1 MFGLFGAFIPA
12 FYAKVSRQKVG
23 RSIGFLAVFVLII
36 SVVLS
41 VKYTA
46 VLLKALDSARTWA
59 DQSFVPLTSEFP
71 ALEIKDGLLV
81 QPRESYFKE
90 FQNDYWLA
98 IEPDSQKAEQF
109 VAEHGSVILLTE
121 HRLIVKT
128 TKSPGMTEQKTY
140 ELSQVKHMRAV
151 PNPSGISFTWEQA
164 AVEVTAAVI
173 KQWIATVS
181 AFVFP
186 AVLVF
191 VFGVYSFT
199 KPLQALFFSLIALI
213 INAAYKA
220 TFRYAQLFN
229 ISVYAMV
236 PSTCA
241 AVLAE
246 YFGIRLGFF
255 WFLYSA
261 FYVLFLVLGIQ
272 AAKETA
278 PQPQPPQ
285 G

>member
-1 MFGLFGAFIPA
+1 
-12 FYAKVSRQKVG
+12 
-23 RSIGFLAVFVLII
+23 
-36 SVVLS
+36 
-41 VKYTA
+41 
-46 VLLKALDSARTWA
+46 
-59 DQSFVPLTSEFP
+59 
-71 ALEIKDGLLV
+71 
-81 QPRESYFKE
+81 
-90 FQNDYWLA
+90 
-98 IEPDSQKAEQF
+98 
-109 VAEHGSVILLTE
+109 
-121 HRLIVKT
+121 
-128 TKSPGMTEQKTY
+128 
-140 ELSQVKHMRAV
+140 
-151 PNPSGISFTWEQA
+151 
-164 AVEVTAAVI
+164 
-173 KQWIATVS
+173 VS